1 MFARIV
7 NNKIVEQDTKDH
19 YDESGWVLV
28 SDKDLDS
35 GVRLIYDSDT
45 DAVRQQTDA
54 EAETEFDALVLSDA
68 WRHLRGQ
75 RDKFLRD
82 TDEFVVP
89 DRPVTTNMAE
99 YRAHLRG
106 LPATYDDTSILT
118 QTDVMDFDA
127 YVASL

>member
-1 MFARIV
+1 MYARIV
-7 NNKIVEQDTKDH
+7 GNKIVEQDSADH
-19 YDESGWVLV
+19 EGESGWMEISEADRISGINLV
-28 SDKDLDS
+28 
-35 GVRLIYDSDT
+35 YDSDAN
-45 DAVRQQTDA
+45 AVRQQTDA